1 MNLMDTA
8 QLLGNFGEFF
18 GAIAVVTTL
27 VYLALEVR
35 RSRNATIA
43 SSVLAMSELGH
54 RATLA
59 DRDSPYMA
67 QLVSKAKSGEV
78 LDEQDLYRVQRTV
91 IATLVRLSVTYT
103 QKEVLGLS
111 LSSGGFESLRS
122 NLATFGD
129 PVRERWASVKAQQSS
144 PEFAEWV
151 EANVPG
157 MTISPPPSVQD

>member
-1 MNLMDTA
+1 MTLMETA

-27 VYLALEVR
+27 VYLALEIR

-67 QLVSKAKSGEV
+67 PLVSKAKSGEV
-78 LDEQDLYRVQRTV
+78 LDELDLYRVQRTV
-91 IATLVRLSVTYT
+91 IATLVRLNVTYT
-103 QKEVLGLS
+103 QKESFGLS
-111 LSSGGFESLRS
+111 LSSGGFNSLRS

-129 PVRERWASVKAQQSS
+129 PVRERWAAVKAQST

-157 MTISPPPSVQD
+157 MTISPPPSVQA

>member
-1 MNLMDTA
+1 MNFMDTA

-27 VYLALEVR
+27 VYLTLEIR

-43 SSVLAMSELGH
+43 SSVLAMSELSH
-54 RATLA
+54 RSLLA

-67 QLVSKAKSGEV
+67 QLVSKAKSSET

-103 QKEVLGLS
+103 QKEALGLS
-111 LSSGGFESLRS
+111 LSSGGFEPLRS

-129 PVRERWASVKAQQSS
+129 PVRERWAVVKAQSTR
-144 PEFAEWV
+144 EFAEWV

>member
-1 MNLMDTA
+1 MTLMETA

-18 GAIAVVTTL
+18 GAIAVVITL
-27 VYLALEVR
+27 VYLALEIR

-54 RATLA
+54 QAMLA

-67 QLVSKAKSGEV
+67 KLVSKAQSAEA

-91 IATLVRLSVTYT
+91 IAILVRLNVTYS
-103 QKEVLGLS
+103 QKESLGLS
-111 LSSGGFESLRS
+111 LSSGGFDSLRS
-122 NLATFGD
+122 SLATFGD
-129 PVRERWASVKAQQSS
+129 PVRERWAAVKAQTA

-157 MTISPPPSVQD
+157 LPISPPPSTQD

>member
-1 MNLMDTA
+1 MNFMDTA

-27 VYLALEVR
+27 VYLTLEIR

-43 SSVLAMSELGH
+43 SSVLAMSELSH
-54 RATLA
+54 RSLLA

-67 QLVSKAKSGEV
+67 QLVSKAKSSET

-111 LSSGGFESLRS
+111 LSSGGFEPLRS

-129 PVRERWASVKAQQSS
+129 PIRERWATVKAQST

>member
-1 MNLMDTA
+1 MTWMETA

-18 GAIAVVTTL
+18 GAIAVVITL
-27 VYLALEVR
+27 IYLALEIR

-67 QLVSKAKSGEV
+67 PLVSKAKSGEA

-91 IATLVRLSVTYT
+91 IATLVRLNVTYT
-103 QKEVLGLS
+103 QKESFGLS
-111 LSSGGFESLRS
+111 LSSGGFNS
-122 NLATFGD
+122 
-129 PVRERWASVKAQQSS
+129 
-144 PEFAEWV
+144 
-151 EANVPG
+151 
-157 MTISPPPSVQD
+157 

>member
-1 MNLMDTA
+1 MTLMETS

-27 VYLALEVR
+27 VYLTLEIR

-43 SSVLAMSELGH
+43 SSVLAMSELSH
-54 RATLA
+54 RTLLA

-67 QLVSKAKSGEV
+67 QLVSKAKSGEA

-91 IATLVRLSVTYT
+91 IATLVRLNVTYS
-103 QKEVLGLS
+103 QKESLGLS
-111 LSSGGFESLRS
+111 LSSGGFDSLRS

-129 PVRERWASVKAQQSS
+129 PVRERWTAVKAQSS

-151 EANVPG
+151 ETNVPG
-157 MTISPPPSVQD
+157 LTISPPPSVQD